1 MSSLRNEL
9 KTSRRSAFAEGSVK
23 IQWESYLMFCLY
35 FGLSYLPS
43 TTENLCLYAQFLSR
57 TFKSTQSIKN
67 YISGIK
73 TMHYLLGYT
82 TDAINDF
89 LINLSVRGISR
100 LNPDCVKQAQAIT
113 PDMLLQIV
121 SVLDFSNAY
130 DNVYWCLFLFAF
142 FLFARKSV
150 PSSKKDLKDKKFMLR
165 KDIQIGEDVLI
176 VSMRWS
182 KTIQFGERVL
192 KTPLV
197 TIPDS
202 VLCPVKAFK
211 IMCSKVK
218 AKPEDPL
225 FTLPEKKC
233 ITYQSFQKKLRE
245 LVQKIG
251 LEPESFSSHSCR
263 RGGLPLHLDVEFLL
277 N

>member
-1 MSSLRNEL
+1 MITFIGACFYLHFSVCQ
-9 KTSRRSAFAEGSVK
+9 KT
-23 IQWESYLMFCLY
+23 
-35 FGLSYLPS
+35 
-43 TTENLCLYAQFLSR
+43 NL
-57 TFKSTQSIKN
+57 
-67 YISGIK
+67 
-73 TMHYLLGYT
+73 
-82 TDAINDF
+82 
-89 LINLSVRGISR
+89 
-100 LNPDCVKQAQAIT
+100 
-113 PDMLLQIV
+113 
-121 SVLDFSNAY
+121 
-130 DNVYWCLFLFAF
+130 
-142 FLFARKSV
+142 V
-150 PSSKKDLKDKKFMLR
+150 PSSRKDLKDKKFLLR

-197 TIPDS
+197 KIPDS

-233 ITYQSFQKKLRE
+233 ITYQSFQKKLRG

-251 LEPESFSSHSCR
+251 LEPESFSSHSFR
-263 RGGLPLHLDVEFLL
+263 RGGTSFAFRCRVPTELIQLHGDWRSDAYKKYLSLSLEDKLL
-277 N
+277 VAHKMRQHILLK